1 MFSLDDIKIDDLESV
16 RLLLHGGSVVDW
28 HQLQFHNQENIDTF
42 LRLNEFEPSLEEDMT
57 RLNNLREQAV
67 EYLIRSFSFRF
78 SQDVTSNAPARDLFL
93 IASRRGPSQMWA
105 CVILKVMHILLHL
118 EAREIVFRMKIPYDD
133 VFRTTEQKIM
143 HGVEMLQSQGHQ
155 ISEFQWSRKTK
166 DSLITKLL
174 EKRNVIAA
182 TVYDSLRFRIIV
194 PKQEDI
200 FPLLILLTR
209 HILPFNHIIPE
220 KSTNTLVDFNKTI
233 ADNNI
238 LRSYETQLQQTQ
250 SLALKQEKF
259 AMRTR
264 NKFSGNTYKTVNFIA
279 NVPLR
284 VDRLGIKIDSN
295 ISHIVLSPSEFQIV
309 DQATAEQNE
318 QDENSHNIYKAKQR
332 KKVRRRLMRGS
343 RKDRT
348 KPETDH
354 SLNKTT

>member
-1 MFSLDDIKIDDLESV
+1 M
-16 RLLLHGGSVVDW
+16 
-28 HQLQFHNQENIDTF
+28 
-42 LRLNEFEPSLEEDMT
+42 
-57 RLNNLREQAV
+57 
-67 EYLIRSFSFRF
+67 
-78 SQDVTSNAPARDLFL
+78 
-93 IASRRGPSQMWA
+93 
-105 CVILKVMHILLHL
+105 LHL

-200 FPLLILLTR
+200 FPLLVLLTR

-238 LRSYETQLQQTQ
+238 LRSYETQLQRTQ

-343 RKDRT
+343 RTDRT
-348 KPETDH
+348 KQKIDH
-354 SLNKTT
+354 SSNKTT